1 MLPPE
6 IQRIVLLIGLAA
18 TSYLLILAWN
28 EDMQADRSPISY
40 SDAPLV
46 ADQQTNAIDTSAI
59 RPSVVDQS
67 QSDSDIPD
75 VSLLSNDELP
85 TSLSTTDAFS
95 EAQAQTPESRLVV
108 VTTPKL
114 KVWIDLLG
122 GDIVRVQLPQYPVA
136 LDLQDTPYLLLEQ
149 NQNQTYVAQSG
160 LIGPNGL
167 DKNGQRPQYSSSV
180 RELTIDENDGQS
192 DLVLSTVADGMT
204 VEKVF
209 SFTADK
215 YLLDVSYRLTNT
227 SNVAF
232 TAGMFTQIKR
242 DRKAV
247 LTDDSF
253 SLAPDPYLGGA
264 ITTIETPYQ
273 KVEFDDLDEDALQA
287 ENTGGWVAFL
297 QHYFL
302 SAWVAPADQ
311 QIRYYARPTKDNNYL
326 FGFTGPAKVV
336 QPGASGVWSAEFYA
350 GPKDQVELEEISEH
364 LNLTV
369 DYGFLWWIAIPL
381 FKALTFFHDL
391 VGNWGVAIILLTL
404 AVKIA
409 LGWVSARGYRSMAN
423 MRRVAPAMKKLQERY
438 SNDREKLSKEM
449 MALYKKE
456 GANPLGGCLPMLAP
470 MPIFLA
476 LYWVLLE
483 SVELRQA
490 PFMFW
495 IEDLSAMDPYFILP
509 LLMGASTY
517 LMQSLNP
524 QVGDPMQVKMM
535 KLMPIMFTVL
545 FLFFPAGLVLYWLV
559 NNLLSIA
566 QQTYIYK
573 KVENERA

>member
-180 RELTIDENDGQS
+180 RELTLDENDGQS

-273 KVEFDDLDEDALQA
+273 KVEFDDLDEDVLQA

>member
-535 KLMPIMFTVL
+535 KLVPIMFTVL

>member
-59 RPSVVDQS
+59 RPGVVDQF
-67 QSDSDIPD
+67 QSESDIPD

-95 EAQAQTPESRLVV
+95 ESLAQTPESRLVV

-273 KVEFDDLDEDALQA
+273 KVEFDDLDEDVLQA

>member
-509 LLMGASTY
+509 LLIGASTY

>member
-404 AVKIA
+404 TVKIA

>member
-273 KVEFDDLDEDALQA
+273 KVEFDDLDEDTLQA

>member
-95 EAQAQTPESRLVV
+95 EARAQTPESRLVV

>member
-46 ADQQTNAIDTSAI
+46 ADQQTNAIDTFAI

-404 AVKIA
+404 AVKLA

-524 QVGDPMQVKMM
+524 QVGDTMQVKMM